1 MSIIDGVLDHPPL
14 QLLDNG
20 EGIGLGG
27 DGQVIDV
34 EIDDDFNHQ
43 STIETTRAATNPM

>member
-1 MSIIDGVLDHPPL
+1 MSIIDGVLDRPPP

-20 EGIGLGG
+20 EGMVLSWG
-27 DGQVIDV
+27 GQVIDV

-43 STIETTRAATNPM
+43 STIETTQAATNPM